1 VTRRVPPLDRDEID
15 AGVADRIQ
23 ESFPR
28 AARFFADDA
37 PPMPPV
43 LGLLA
48 RHPTLAGPWL
58 GFSGALLDSGVL
70 DSRTRELLILATA
83 HRTDNDYVWNEH
95 LPMAAA
101 AGVSP
106 AEVEAIAGAS
116 RVDRK
121 GADWSDAEAP
131 LFRAVDELV
140 ECHRVSDATWA
151 SLGAH
156 YDDEALLEVLFVVG
170 AYSCLAM
177 LLNSTGLNSTGL
189 DVREES
195 A

>member
-1 VTRRVPPLDRDEID
+1 VTGRVSPLERADID

-23 ESFPR
+23 ASFPR
-28 AARFFADDA
+28 AAKFFTDDA

-48 RHPTLAGPWL
+48 LHQAIAGPWL
-58 GFSGALLDSGVL
+58 AFSAALLDAGVL
-70 DSRTRELLILATA
+70 ETRTRELLTLATA
-83 HRTDNDYVWNEH
+83 HRTSSDYIWQEH

-106 AEVEAIAGAS
+106 DEVDSIAGS
-116 RVDRK
+116 TEH
-121 GADWSDAEAP
+121 GWSDADAA
-131 LFRAVDELV
+131 LLLAVDELV
-140 ECHRVSDATWA
+140 DRQRVSESTWA
-151 SLGAH
+151 SLSACF
-156 YDDEALLEVLFVVG
+156 DDEALLEILFVVG

-177 LLNSTGLNSTGL
+177 VLNSTGITVL
-189 DVREES
+189 EER